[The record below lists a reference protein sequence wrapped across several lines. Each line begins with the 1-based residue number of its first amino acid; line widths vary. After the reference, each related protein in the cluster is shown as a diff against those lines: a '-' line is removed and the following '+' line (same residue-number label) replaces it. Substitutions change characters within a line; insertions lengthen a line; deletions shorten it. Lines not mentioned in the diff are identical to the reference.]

1 MSHTTTMPSAP
12 AAGPALP
19 VAGTHNFRST
29 AGYPAADGSIA
40 PGALFR
46 SDALHALGAEGSAQF
61 AEHGIVRVIDLRA
74 ADELAHAPSA
84 LGSDTVET
92 VHHPIF
98 DDAGLPVA
106 GSEISLSSLYRYIV
120 DERADR
126 LASAV
131 RLISDAPAGGVLVH
145 CTAGKD
151 RTGLV
156 VAAALAAVG
165 VPRPH
170 ILADYAASEENLAGE
185 WAERMVAGATAQ
197 FGALTPEI
205 HELIVGSPASALSGT
220 LDHVEAQHGSMTE
233 LLAAHGVDAAALDRL
248 RDRLL
253 VGAGDPATAN

>member
-1 MSHTTTMPSAP
+1 MTHTIDRP

-19 VAGTHNFRST
+19 ITGTHNFRST
-29 AGYPAADGSIA
+29 AGYPAETGSIA

-46 SDALHALGAEGSAQF
+46 SDALHALDDAGTAAF
-61 AEHGIVRVIDLRA
+61 AAHGIVRVIDLRA
-74 ADELAHAPSA
+74 ADEVRHAPSA
-84 LGSDTVET
+84 LAGDAVET

-98 DDAGLPVA
+98 DDAGLPLR
-106 GSEISLSSLYRYIV
+106 GTEISLGSLYRYIV
-120 DERADR
+120 DERTER

-165 VPRPH
+165 VPREH

-197 FGALTPEI
+197 FGELGPEI
-205 HELIVGSPASALSGT
+205 HELIVGSPASALSDT
-220 LDHVEAQHGSMTE
+220 LDHVDAQHGGMPA
-233 LLAAHGVDAAALDRL
+233 LLAANGVDAPAIERL
-248 RDRLL
+248 RERL
-253 VGAGDPATAN
+253 VATPAR